1 MKAPGTANKYDS
13 QPADMDHY
21 VRTVKDNGGVHINSG
36 IPNYAFYV
44 TATTL
49 GGKAWQ
55 APGKLWYA
63 ALSDDRT
70 KPNTTFA
77 RFVATTLRLAGSLY
91 GSTSTESDAVRAG
104 WEAVKVRVR

>member
-1 MKAPGTANKYDS
+1 MKAPGTANKYHS

-36 IPNYAFYV
+36 IPNHAFYV

-77 RFVATTLRLAGSLY
+77 RFAATTLRHAGSRY
-91 GSTSTESDAVRAG
+91 GSTSTESAAADRTHPPG
-104 WEAVKVRVR
+104 EAS